1 LEEVVLVTEND
12 EQIGTAEK
20 LLAHQQNL
28 LHRAFS
34 IFIHNGQGEVLL
46 QKRALTKYHSG
57 GLWTNTCCSHPKPNE
72 DLLVAGRRRLQ
83 EEMGFSTD
91 LAAKFFFVYQADLD
105 NELSEHELDH
115 VLIGEFNG
123 EIIPNPEE
131 ASAIKWMPIPDLIRD
146 VDANPN
152 NYTIWLQIIIKQHTS
167 NFIQAFQS

>member
-1 LEEVVLVTEND
+1 
-12 EQIGTAEK
+12 
-20 LLAHQQNL
+20 
-28 LHRAFS
+28 
-34 IFIHNGQGEVLL
+34 
-46 QKRALTKYHSG
+46 
-57 GLWTNTCCSHPKPNE
+57 
-72 DLLVAGRRRLQ
+72 LQ

-115 VLIGEFNG
+115 VLVGEFNG